1 VGSPILISALWGYAE
16 ADPTVVGIVVGV
28 FALIAVLYVVVRVTS
43 KSGAGKNDR
52 PGRRDRG

>member
-16 ADPTVVGIVVGV
+16 ADPTVVGIVIGI
-28 FALIAVLYVVVRVTS
+28 FAIIAVLYGVVRVTG
-43 KSGAGKNDR
+43 KSGAGKSDR